1 MNAATLRRWLNQQ
14 VTYTPSGGT
23 NQFGEPIPGVPVEVR
38 ARFEERQNLVRTS
51 TGAESLSTSEVL
63 LEIEPELDAK
73 IDGNG
78 RERPIQARES
88 LVDLRGRVV
97 GWRAFL

>member
-1 MNAATLRRWLNQQ
+1 MNAATLRRWLNQS
-14 VTYTPSGGT
+14 VFYIPPGST
-23 NQFGEPIPGVPVEVR
+23 NAFGETVPGEPVEVR
-38 ARFEERQNLVRTS
+38 ARFEERQQLVRNKQGS
-51 TGAESLSTSEVL
+51 ESLSTSEVL

-78 RERPIQARES
+78 RERPIQAREN